1 MPKKAL
7 DIQQPGLIDMILD
20 FPAMSLWELLRRH
33 GKPPSIS
40 EIAQWVASD
49 PATVRSGI
57 DRLLT
62 FALVET
68 VPAGKRHKNITYR
81 TTPLKLDVAWSA
93 DDPAD
98 KILMQRI
105 VERLKSYNAELFE
118 AGSLLK
124 RAYQK
129 GDWLKFFCT
138 PVCLNEADLV
148 ELRRR
153 VGEVVD
159 FVNMIID
166 TPAYATHK
174 NSSPTIPPPLCNYN
188 LSIRV
193 QPLHHP
199 VAPQPNISLVPRE
212 TTATRKI
219 KNAKATSKL
228 GGNSPLSHREKQIA
242 VAISSGHKQAE
253 IAKQLGLSPFTVGTF
268 TKRIYLKLGVHNR
281 VELANKIHGFERG
294 NSR

>member
-1 MPKKAL
+1 
-7 DIQQPGLIDMILD
+7 MILD

-33 GKPPSIS
+33 GKPLSIS

-129 GDWLKFFCT
+129 VIG
-138 PVCLNEADLV
+138 
-148 ELRRR
+148 
-153 VGEVVD
+153 
-159 FVNMIID
+159 
-166 TPAYATHK
+166 
-174 NSSPTIPPPLCNYN
+174 
-188 LSIRV
+188 
-193 QPLHHP
+193 
-199 VAPQPNISLVPRE
+199 
-212 TTATRKI
+212 
-219 KNAKATSKL
+219 
-228 GGNSPLSHREKQIA
+228 
-242 VAISSGHKQAE
+242 
-253 IAKQLGLSPFTVGTF
+253 
-268 TKRIYLKLGVHNR
+268 
-281 VELANKIHGFERG
+281 
-294 NSR
+294 